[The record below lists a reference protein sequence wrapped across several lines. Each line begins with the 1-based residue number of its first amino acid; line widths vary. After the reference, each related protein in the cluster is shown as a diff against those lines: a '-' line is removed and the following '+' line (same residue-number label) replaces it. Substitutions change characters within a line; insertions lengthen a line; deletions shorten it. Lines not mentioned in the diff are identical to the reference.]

1 MIRQWLVYIKLSLL
15 RDAGATM
22 LDDEPDQARL
32 LAAYDIFK
40 CDPHRAFE
48 EMRALAELGSTNAA
62 INIGWAYHHG
72 KGVAKDLSQAEF
84 WLKQAF
90 EKGDPAA
97 SYYLG
102 NLYSTLGKIDEANL
116 IYKNGVELG
125 YFPAAYCLAIN
136 IINKGENREEI
147 TYGYELLK
155 WAARF
160 GHAYSIRK
168 LAELYIHGKFGL
180 FKIPY
185 GFYLFFKSAWIAL
198 TVALKN
204 ETDDRLHS

>member
-1 MIRQWLVYIKLSLL
+1 
-15 RDAGATM
+15 M

-62 INIGWAYHHG
+62 INIGWAYQHG
-72 KGVAKDLSQAEF
+72 KGVAKDLLQAEF

-90 EKGDPAA
+90 DKGDPAA

-102 NLYSTLGKIDEANL
+102 NLYSALGKIDEANL

-125 YFPAAYCLAIN
+125 YFPSAYCLAMN
-136 IINKGENREEI
+136 IFDKEGNEEERA
-147 TYGYELLK
+147 YGCELLK
-155 WAARF
+155 LAARF

-168 LAELYIHGKFGL
+168 LADLYIHGEFGL
-180 FKIPY
+180 LRIPY
-185 GFYLFFKSAWIAL
+185 GVYLLFKSAWIGV
-198 TVALKN
+198 TVALEN
-204 ETDDRLHS
+204 EEDDRLHS